1 MVPGVKLELSNPFL
15 ASAVSLF
22 GGNMP
27 SLPSLLSDLG
37 VRALWGL
44 QEGGVCTGS

>member
-1 MVPGVKLELSNPFL
+1 MEPGLKLGLSNPFL

-22 GGNMP
+22 GGSMP
-27 SLPSLLSDLG
+27 SLPSPLSDLG

-44 QEGGVCTGS
+44 QEGSVCTGS